1 LKRGRIAAAG
11 LDVYEK
17 EPKPAPGLTKLSN
30 VVVAP
35 HIASASVETRR
46 KMSNMAV
53 ANCVAGLTG
62 ERPPNLV
69 NPDVLDKGV

>member
-1 LKRGRIAAAG
+1 
-11 LDVYEK
+11 
-17 EPKPAPGLTKLSN
+17 
-30 VVVAP
+30 VVLAP

-46 KMSNMAV
+46 NMSNMAV

-69 NPDVLDKGV
+69 NPDVLDRGV